1 LDAVCGVLEISAIGD
16 LLGMPPE
23 QGAPLLIGCVLT
35 STVGGS
41 TIRARVTEVE
51 AYKGSDDP
59 ASHAFRGRTK
69 RNGSMFERAGT
80 LYVYRSYGIHL
91 CANVSVGPEGTG
103 WAVLF
108 RAAGILD
115 GEGVARSRRGRA
127 DHLTDGPGK
136 LTQALGI
143 RAEHDGV
150 DLLSSTSEVR
160 LESGAPSQVVVAT
173 PRVGISQAQDRLWRF
188 VEVSSATPV
197 G

>member
-1 LDAVCGVLEISAIGD
+1 VLEISDLDD
-16 LLGMPPE
+16 LLAMPPE
-23 QGAPLLIGCVLT
+23 QAAPLLLGSILT
-35 STVGGS
+35 STVGG
-41 TIRARVTEVE
+41 TTVRARVTEVE

-59 ASHAFRGRTK
+59 ASHAYRGRTK

-108 RAAGILD
+108 RAAGIFD
-115 GEGVARSRRGRA
+115 GEGVARTRRRRA
-127 DHLTDGPGK
+127 DHLSDGPGK

-143 RAEHDGV
+143 GAEHDGV
-150 DLLSSTSEVR
+150 YLLDHVSEVR
-160 LESGAPSQVVVAT
+160 LEAGAPSQVVVAT

-188 VEVSSATPV
+188 VEVTSATPV